1 MRSSGSGWRLAVGCW
16 LAGVLAHAA
25 TVDIALRPQV
35 TLAAKH
41 ATLGDLAELNGPAD
55 AVASLA
61 GIIVQELTSGELL
74 IDERLVRS
82 RLGRLPAGMS
92 MSVRGQTQVRRAV
105 RTIPVERLAQV
116 AAAAIIDVGDDA
128 EFAVVRGS
136 GPMRL
141 PDDGVEPHLEAT
153 PLDRAAVGDV
163 PLRVSARQ
171 GEIEVSRA
179 LVVLRV
185 RRFAHIAILVA
196 DHPRGRA
203 IGVGDV
209 LLQRSELTTATQAAF
224 RSLEEVIGRESVRDL
239 SAGQAVTP
247 NLTVKPYDIKPGQPV
262 AIVFRTGAVE
272 LSGPGEALAAGHAGD
287 VVLVRR
293 LADDRRVR
301 ARVIGPGR
309 VLVNF

>member
-1 MRSSGSGWRLAVGCW
+1 MRSSGSGWRLVVGCW

-25 TVDIALRPQV
+25 TVDIALRPEV
-35 TLAAKH
+35 TLAAKR
-41 ATLGDLAELNGPAD
+41 ATLGDVAEVSGPAD
-55 AVASLA
+55 AVASLS
-61 GIIVQELTSGELL
+61 GTIVQELISGEMLV
-74 IDERLVRS
+74 DERIVRS
-82 RLGRLPAGMS
+82 RIGRLPSGMS
-92 MSVRGQTQVRRAV
+92 MSVRGQTKLRQAV
-105 RTIPVERLAQV
+105 RTIPVERLSQI
-116 AAAAIIDVGDDA
+116 AAAAIMQAGDDA
-128 EFAVVRGS
+128 EIAVVRCS

-163 PLRVSARQ
+163 PLRVIARQ
-171 GEIEVSRA
+171 GEFELSRA

-185 RRFAHIAILVA
+185 RRFAQIVILVA

-209 LLQRSELTTATQAAF
+209 LLQRSELTTATQEAF
-224 RSLEEVIGRESVRDL
+224 RSLDEAIGREPVRDL
-239 SAGQAVTP
+239 TAGQAVTP
-247 NLTVKPYDIKPGQPV
+247 NLTAKPYDIKPGQPV
-262 AIVFRTGAVE
+262 AIVFRTGVVE

-301 ARVIGPGR
+301 AQVMGPGR

>member
-1 MRSSGSGWRLAVGCW
+1 MRSLDSGWLLVVGCW

-25 TVDIALRPQV
+25 TVDIALRPEV
-35 TLAAKH
+35 TLAAKR
-41 ATLGDLAELNGPAD
+41 ATLGDVAEVSGPAD
-55 AVASLA
+55 AVASLS
-61 GIIVQELTSGELL
+61 GTIVQELISGEMLV
-74 IDERLVRS
+74 DERIVRS
-82 RLGRLPAGMS
+82 RIGRLPSGMS
-92 MSVRGQTQVRRAV
+92 
-105 RTIPVERLAQV
+105 TIPVERLSQI
-116 AAAAIIDVGDDA
+116 AAAAIMQAGDDA
-128 EFAVVRGS
+128 EIAVVRCS

-163 PLRVSARQ
+163 PLRVIARQ
-171 GEIEVSRA
+171 GEFELSRA

-185 RRFAHIAILVA
+185 RRFAQIAILVA

-209 LLQRSELTTATQAAF
+209 LLQRSELTTATQEAF
-224 RSLEEVIGRESVRDL
+224 RSLDEAIGREPVRDL
-239 SAGQAVTP
+239 TAGQAVTP
-247 NLTVKPYDIKPGQPV
+247 NLTAKPYDIKPGQPV
-262 AIVFRTGAVE
+262 AIVFRTGVVE

-301 ARVIGPGR
+301 AQVMGPGR